1 MSRSIKK
8 AIIKEGTGRER
19 RRIRKT
25 VRRSQKNF
33 MRTHLEEIVAGEK
46 SIPSQKS
53 IINDWEYSDYKIDYE
68 NRRYSW
74 WSKGES
80 DESFNKRKKK
90 FTRK

>member
-19 RRIRKT
+19 RRIRKI

-33 MRTHLEEIVAGEK
+33 MRTHLEEIAAGEK

-53 IINDWEYSDYKIDYE
+53 IINDWEHSDYKIDYE

>member
-33 MRTHLEEIVAGEK
+33 IRSHLEDIDTGEN

-68 NRRYSW
+68 NRR
-74 WSKGES
+74 
-80 DESFNKRKKK
+80 
-90 FTRK
+90 

>member
-25 VRRSQKNF
+25 VRRSQRNF
-33 MRTHLEEIVAGEK
+33 MRTHLEEIAAGEK

-80 DESFNKRKKK
+80 DESFDERKKK

>member
-33 MRTHLEEIVAGEK
+33 MRTHLEEIAAGEK

-90 FTRK
+90 FKRK

>member
-33 MRTHLEEIVAGEK
+33 MRTHLEEIATGEK

-80 DESFNKRKKK
+80 DESFDERKKK

>member
-33 MRTHLEEIVAGEK
+33 MRTHIEEIAAGEK

-80 DESFNKRKKK
+80 DESFDERKKK

>member
-33 MRTHLEEIVAGEK
+33 MRTHLEEIATGEK

-68 NRRYSW
+68 NCRYSW

-80 DESFNKRKKK
+80 DESFGERKKK

>member
-80 DESFNKRKKK
+80 DESFDERKKK

>member
-33 MRTHLEEIVAGEK
+33 MRTHLEEIAAGEK

>member
-8 AIIKEGTGRER
+8 AIIKEGAGKTRK
-19 RRIRKT
+19 RIRKII
-25 VRRSQKNF
+25 RRSQKNF
-33 MRTHLEEIVAGEK
+33 MRAHLDDIVNGEK
-46 SIPSQKS
+46 SIPNQKS

-80 DESFNKRKKK
+80 DESFDERKKK

>member
-1 MSRSIKK
+1 MSRSVKR
-8 AIIKEGTGRER
+8 AIFKDGSGREHR
-19 RRIRKT
+19 RMRKI

-46 SIPSQKS
+46 VIPSQKS

-68 NRRYSW
+68 NCRYSW

-80 DESFNKRKKK
+80 DESFDERKKK

>member
-33 MRTHLEEIVAGEK
+33 MRTHLEEIAAGEK

-68 NRRYSW
+68 ICH
-74 WSKGES
+74 
-80 DESFNKRKKK
+80 
-90 FTRK
+90 T

>member
-19 RRIRKT
+19 RRIRKI
-25 VRRSQKNF
+25 VRHSQKNF
-33 MRTHLEEIVAGEK
+33 MRTHLEEIAAGEK

-80 DESFNKRKKK
+80 DESFDERKKK

>member
-33 MRTHLEEIVAGEK
+33 MRTHLEEIAAGEK

-80 DESFNKRKKK
+80 DESFDERKKK

>member
-33 MRTHLEEIVAGEK
+33 MRTHLEEIAAGEK
-46 SIPSQKS
+46 LIPSQKS

-80 DESFNKRKKK
+80 DESFDERKKK

>member
-19 RRIRKT
+19 RRIRKI

-33 MRTHLEEIVAGEK
+33 MRTHLEEIAAGEK

-80 DESFNKRKKK
+80 NESFDERKKK

>member
-19 RRIRKT
+19 RRIRKA

-33 MRTHLEEIVAGEK
+33 MRTHLEEIAAGEK

>member
-19 RRIRKT
+19 RRIRKI

-33 MRTHLEEIVAGEK
+33 MRTHLEEIAAGEK

-53 IINDWEYSDYKIDYE
+53 IVNDWEYSDYKIDYE

>member
-8 AIIKEGTGRER
+8 AIYKDGTGIEHR
-19 RRIRKT
+19 RMRKI

-33 MRTHLEEIVAGEK
+33 MRTNLEQIATGDKIIPDQKLIV
-46 SIPSQKS
+46 
-53 IINDWEYSDYKIDYE
+53 NDWDYSDYKIDYE
-68 NRRYSW
+68 NRRDSW

-80 DESFNKRKKK
+80 DESFNERKKK

>member
-25 VRRSQKNF
+25 VRRSQKKF

>member
-33 MRTHLEEIVAGEK
+33 MRTHLEEIAAGEK
-46 SIPSQKS
+46 AIPSQKS

-74 WSKGES
+74 WNKGES

>member
-80 DESFNKRKKK
+80 DESFNKKR
-90 FTRK
+90 F

>member
-19 RRIRKT
+19 RRIRKI

-33 MRTHLEEIVAGEK
+33 MRTHLEEIAAGEK
-46 SIPSQKS
+46 LIPSQKS

-80 DESFNKRKKK
+80 DESFDERKKK

>member
-25 VRRSQKNF
+25 VRRFQKNF
-33 MRTHLEEIVAGEK
+33 MRTHLEEIAAGEK

-80 DESFNKRKKK
+80 DESFDERKKK

>member
-33 MRTHLEEIVAGEK
+33 MRTHLEEIAAGEK

-80 DESFNKRKKK
+80 DASFDKRKKK

>member
-33 MRTHLEEIVAGEK
+33 MRTHLEEIAAGEK

-80 DESFNKRKKK
+80 NESFDERKKK

>member
-33 MRTHLEEIVAGEK
+33 IRTHLEEIAAGEK

-80 DESFNKRKKK
+80 DESFDERKKK

>member
-46 SIPSQKS
+46 LIPSQKS

-80 DESFNKRKKK
+80 DESFDERKKK

>member
-33 MRTHLEEIVAGEK
+33 MRTHLEEIAAGEK
-46 SIPSQKS
+46 SIPSQKN

-80 DESFNKRKKK
+80 DESFNERKKK

>member
-80 DESFNKRKKK
+80 DESFNKRRKK

>member
-33 MRTHLEEIVAGEK
+33 IRTHLEEIAAGEK

>member
-33 MRTHLEEIVAGEK
+33 MRTHLEEIAAGEK

-80 DESFNKRKKK
+80 DESFDEREKK

>member
-74 WSKGES
+74 WNKGES
-80 DESFNKRKKK
+80 DESFNKRRKK

>member
-8 AIIKEGTGRER
+8 AIIKEGTGRKR

-33 MRTHLEEIVAGEK
+33 MRTHLEEIAAGEK

-80 DESFNKRKKK
+80 DESFDERKKK

>member
-19 RRIRKT
+19 RRIRKI

-33 MRTHLEEIVAGEK
+33 MRTHLEEIAAGEK

>member
-25 VRRSQKNF
+25 VRRSQKNII
-33 MRTHLEEIVAGEK
+33 HKQHEEIAAGEK

-80 DESFNKRKKK
+80 DESFDERKKK

>member
-74 WSKGES
+74 WNKGES